1 MQFSMFRH
9 LQRISLLLGLCTARW
24 AHVINTVPTNAAEKD
39 VRSSEVVSVAQI
51 VSETVRTT
59 DENNPLKTP
68 TVDSDDVSVMS
79 KRDNEYIEL
88 HKLQYMYSQDGPFIG
103 SRTKDKKLDQVSLRK
118 RRHIVRV
125 PQPEVEY
132 RPNETSFRRLPK
144 HYILPNEFELRAL
157 YPMSTS
163 LKLIEGQADCV
174 DHNAFDVDEDPAP
187 IAYSMVAPPDW
198 KPDVEYPYMVVLPDH
213 RGIPRDFEDVCAN
226 FFERP
231 AHREHMLE
239 QRWVIISPVV
249 NLRHNMQI
257 PVEGVVARFCDWV
270 TDNFCVEHG
279 KVHLFGKGNG
289 GYVAL
294 RTVLENKDLVLSV
307 TAILGRSG
315 SPFRPLD
322 RAQDKV
328 KNFNGVHSLV
338 YVPGLLR
345 KQDWYYKFKFM
356 LDMARVRP
364 PIRNV
369 HFADVRDHQ
378 VYYAINPQE
387 FWNYMKYFR
396 QYNTKMI
403 TESGYAV

>member
-1 MQFSMFRH
+1 MLRKLERLSFSVGLLIVREFHKSSSAPSNVVEDQAKSVH
-9 LQRISLLLGLCTARW
+9 L
-24 AHVINTVPTNAAEKD
+24 VEAAE
-39 VRSSEVVSVAQI
+39 I
-51 VSETVRTT
+51 VSETVRIPN
-59 DENNPLKTP
+59 EIASLKSS
-68 TVDSDDVSVMS
+68 TVDADDVKVMN
-79 KRDNEYIEL
+79 KKDNEYIEL
-88 HKLQYMYSQDGPFIG
+88 HKLHYMYSQDGPFIG
-103 SRTKDKKLDQVSLRK
+103 SRTKDKKVDQVSLRK
-118 RRHIVRV
+118 RRHVVRV
-125 PQPEVEY
+125 PQPEMEY

-144 HYILPNEFELRAL
+144 NYILPNEFELRAL

-163 LKLIEGQADCV
+163 LPLIEGRADCV
-174 DHNAFDVDEDPAP
+174 DHDAFDVDGDPAP
-187 IAYSMVAPPDW
+187 MAYSMIAPPDW
-198 KPDVEYPYMVVLPDH
+198 KPDAEYPYMVVLPDH

-231 AHREHMLE
+231 VHQEHMMD

-289 GYVAL
+289 AYVAL

-396 QYNTKMI
+396 QYNMKMI
-403 TESGYAV
+403 TESGYAL

>member
-1 MQFSMFRH
+1 MLRCAQH
-9 LQRISLLLGLCTARW
+9 LALSCALSTRRSTHTLNILDSAVVNHPQSGQQLVQPAE
-24 AHVINTVPTNAAEKD
+24 VIK
-39 VRSSEVVSVAQI
+39 
-51 VSETVRTT
+51 ETVHQSK
-59 DENNPLKTP
+59 DEDTLKNCS
-68 TVDSDDVSVMS
+68 VDPEDVNVMN
-79 KRDNEYIEL
+79 KRDIECIEL
-88 HKLQYMYSQDGPFIG
+88 RKLQYMHSQHGPFIG
-103 SRTKDKKLDQVSLRK
+103 SQTKDSTPDQVSFRK

-144 HYILPNEFELRAL
+144 NYIIPNEFELRVL

-163 LKLIEGQADCV
+163 LKIVEGKADCV
-174 DHNAFDVDEDPAP
+174 DHSAFSIDEDPSP
-187 IAYSMVAPPDW
+187 IAYSMIAPPDW
-198 KPDVEYPYMVVLPDH
+198 KPDVEHPYMVVLPDH

-231 AHREHMLE
+231 THYELMAQ
-239 QRWVIISPVV
+239 QRWVILSPVV
-249 NLRHNMQI
+249 NLRHNMHV

-270 TDNFCVEHG
+270 KDNFRVENG

-294 RTVLENKDLVLSV
+294 RTVLEHKDVALSV

-328 KNFNGVHSLV
+328 KSYNGVHSLV

-345 KQDWYYKFKFM
+345 KQDWYYKFKLM

-364 PIRNV
+364 PLRNI

-387 FWNYMKYFR
+387 FWNYMQYFR
-396 QYNTKMI
+396 KYNIRMI
-403 TESGYAV
+403 TESGYSI